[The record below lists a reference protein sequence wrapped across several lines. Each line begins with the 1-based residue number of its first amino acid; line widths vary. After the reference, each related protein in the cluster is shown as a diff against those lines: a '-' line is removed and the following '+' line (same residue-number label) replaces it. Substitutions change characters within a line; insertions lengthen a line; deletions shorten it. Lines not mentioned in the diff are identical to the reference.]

1 MADAPAPVNKVAS
14 FKRSMSLQVSNP
26 ADQATTPEP
35 EPEVDVAP
43 TPTIAEVDAAFE
55 KELEELQKAQPE
67 EGK

>member
-1 MADAPAPVNKVAS
+1 MADAPASVNKVAS

-26 ADQATTPEP
+26 ADQVTEQP

-55 KELEELQKAQPE
+55 KELEELQKTK

>member
-1 MADAPAPVNKVAS
+1 VPV
-14 FKRSMSLQVSNP
+14 Q
-26 ADQATTPEP
+26 TTPEP

-55 KELEELQKAQPE
+55 KELEELQKTK